1 MAHGRDSC
9 FWPYKTHTY
18 EGLLSWKLSNTF
30 IKLIKKRQG
39 NQEIESRSLALLI
52 IKTERL
58 NGIHNETNA
67 ERKSKANL
75 IAIRCFQRILY
86 KVNICYL
93 R

>member
-1 MAHGRDSC
+1 MAHGRDGC
-9 FWPYKTHTY
+9 IWPCKTHTY
-18 EGLLSWKLSNTF
+18 KGLLSWKLSNTF

-39 NQEIESRSLALLI
+39 NQDIESRSLALLI

-67 ERKSKANL
+67 ERESKANL